1 MIRPTT
7 KIKKEARKTARFDH
21 GVAKAIVKDRARG
34 PARVSKNGE
43 NEAISAYGTARSTIK
58 GTPLSHGELDKIDAY
73 WRASLYLCLGM
84 LYLKDNPLLRQPLKL
99 EHTKPRLLGHWG
111 SDAGQAFTYIHFNR
125 LINKYDLNAI
135 FISGPGHGAP
145 AVLSNAYLE
154 GTYSEVYPDK
164 SEDLAGMQRF
174 FKQFSFP
181 GGIGSHA
188 TPETPGSIHEGGEL
202 GYSVSHA
209 YGTVYDNPDLITLVM
224 VGDGEAETGPL
235 ATSWHSNKFL
245 NPITDGAVLP
255 VLHLNGYKINNPTV
269 LARISHEEL
278 EALFVGYGYTPLFVE
293 GSDHR
298 SMHQAMAATLEHC
311 VLEIRKIQDE
321 ARRTGKA
328 FRPRWPMIVLRSPKG
343 WTAPRK
349 VGQHYLEGY
358 WRAHQVPIADIA
370 TNPADLK
377 VLENWMRSY
386 KAEELFDNNGRL
398 IPELKA
404 LAPKG
409 HRRMSA
415 NPVANGGLLRR
426 PLDMPDFRSAGVEVK
441 KPGKTLASSVSIL
454 GKFLREVTRR
464 NIENFRVVGPDETE
478 SNQLQAIY
486 EVGKKVWLGDYFP
499 EDDDGGN
506 LATKGRVMEM
516 LSEHTVEGWLEGYI
530 LSGRHGLIN
539 SYEPFIHV
547 VDSMFNQ
554 HAKWL
559 EKCNELA
566 WRAPISSLNLLI
578 TGLVWRQDHN
588 GFTHQDPG
596 FLDVVANKSPEVVR
610 IYLPPDTNSLLS
622 VADHCLR
629 SVNYVNVIVAD
640 KKEHIQ
646 FLDMDLA
653 IAHCTKG
660 IGIWS
665 KASNDQGEEPDV
677 VMASCG
683 DVPTTES
690 LAATALLRQYLPDAK
705 VRFVNVVD
713 LFRLVPHTEHPHGMT
728 DREFEA
734 IFTPDKPVVFNF
746 HGYPWLI
753 HRLTYRRPG
762 QHNIHVRGYKEQ
774 GNINTPLELAICNHT
789 DRFSLAIDAIDR
801 MPRFH
806 VTGAEVREA
815 LINQRIA
822 CKQHA
827 YEFGIDSPEITDW
840 KWPF

>member
-1 MIRPTT
+1 MVTST
-7 KIKKEARKTARFDH
+7 KEGSTKTKDVRAGAKEVGAGTKEV
-21 GVAKAIVKDRARG
+21 GG
-34 PARVSKNGE
+34 NGS
-43 NEAISAYGTARSTIK
+43 ISAYGEARSTIK
-58 GTPLSHGELDKIDAY
+58 GAPLAPDELGKIDAY
-73 WRASLYLCLGM
+73 WRASLYLCMGM
-84 LYLKDNPLLRQPLKL
+84 LYLKDNPLLREPLKP
-99 EHTKPRLLGHWG
+99 EHIKARLLGHWG

-125 LINKYDLNAI
+125 LINKYGLNAI

-145 AVLSNAYLE
+145 AVLSQAYLE

-164 SEDLAGMQRF
+164 TEDIAGMQRF

-202 GYSVSHA
+202 GYSISHA
-209 YGTVYDNPDLITLVM
+209 YGTVYDNPELITLVM
-224 VGDGEAETGPL
+224 VGDGESETGPL

-293 GSDHR
+293 GSDPP

-311 VLEIRKIQDE
+311 VQEIRRIQDE
-321 ARRTGKA
+321 ARASGNA
-328 FRPRWPMIVLRSPKG
+328 HRPRWPMVILRSPKG
-343 WTAPRK
+343 WTAPRE
-349 VGQHYLEGY
+349 VDGHYLEGF
-358 WRAHQVPIADIA
+358 WRAHQVPLEIAGNA
-370 TNPADLK
+370 NHLK
-377 VLENWMRSY
+377 VLEKWMRGY
-386 KAEELFDNNGRL
+386 EPEKRFDEAGRL

-409 HRRMSA
+409 ARRMSA
-415 NPVANGGLLRR
+415 NPVANGGLLRK
-426 PLDMPDFRSAGVEVK
+426 PLEMPDFRKAGVEVK
-441 KPGKTLASSVSIL
+441 TPAATRAGNVPTL
-454 GKFLREVTRR
+454 GPFLREVMRQ
-464 NIENFRVVGPDETE
+464 NMHNFRVVGPDETQ
-478 SNQLQAIY
+478 SNQLQALY
-486 EVGKKVWLGDYFP
+486 EVGKKVWLGEYFP
-499 EDDDGGN
+499 EDADGGE
-506 LATKGRVMEM
+506 LAPNGRVMEM
-516 LSEHTVEGWLEGYI
+516 LSEHTVEGWLEGYL

-559 EKCNELA
+559 EKCNQLP

-578 TGLVWRQDHN
+578 TALVWRQDHN

-610 IYLPPDTNSLLS
+610 IYLPPDANTLLS

-629 SVNYVNVIVAD
+629 SIDYVNVIIAD
-640 KKEHIQ
+640 KKVHLQ
-646 FLDMDLA
+646 YLDMDAA

-660 IGIWS
+660 IGIWDW
-665 KASNDQGEEPDV
+665 ASNDQGTEPDV

-690 LAATALLRQYLPDAK
+690 LAATALLREHLPDVK

-713 LFRLVPHTEHPHGMT
+713 LFKLVSHGEHPHGLT
-728 DREFEA
+728 DTEFEA
-734 IFTPDKPVVFNF
+734 IFTPNKPVVFNF
-746 HGYPWLI
+746 HAYPWLI
-753 HRLTYRRPG
+753 HRLTYRRPA

-774 GNINTPLELAICNHT
+774 GNINTPMELAILNQT

-801 MPRFH
+801 MPRFR
-806 VTGAEVREA
+806 VSGAGVREA
-815 LINQRIA
+815 MLNEQIA

-827 YEFGIDSPEITDW
+827 YEFGIDRPDIDAW